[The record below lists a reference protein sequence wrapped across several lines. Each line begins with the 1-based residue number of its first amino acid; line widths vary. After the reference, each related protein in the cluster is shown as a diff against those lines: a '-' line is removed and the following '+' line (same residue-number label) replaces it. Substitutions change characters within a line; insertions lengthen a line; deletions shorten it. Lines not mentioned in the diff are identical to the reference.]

1 MRNFILFL
9 KKLHIYKKQEL
20 LEAFNSFSKKKTI
33 LFLLF
38 VFVALVS
45 AISLLFKLNDKIS
58 VIIPA
63 EGGKISEGIV
73 GMPTLVNPVLAI
85 TDADKDLTS
94 LVYSGLM
101 RKDENGI
108 LIPDLAESY
117 TVSPDGTTYTFI
129 IRKDARFHNGDEVT
143 ADDVIFTIDK
153 IKNSAIKSPRVAN
166 WEGVMVSKND
176 ETTVTFSLSAP
187 YISFMDNTTI
197 GILPSKVWDN
207 VDDRDFAIS
216 PLNIKAIGSGP
227 YKIKSVSKNKDG
239 IPVRYELER
248 FRKFVSGTPYIKNLS
263 IISFSSEKELVK
275 ALIAGSID
283 QAGGISPSNVVNI
296 KENKFKINTATLPR
310 IFGLF
315 INSNKN
321 KIFTDSNVV
330 RAFDLALNR
339 QDIIDQVLSGYGDT
353 IHNPIPETLKGED
366 IKEYEF
372 SIDKANEIL
381 EKNGW
386 ILRED
391 GFRYKGGTSVVEKT
405 KTVKGKKVTEKVKV
419 NNGEEIKL
427 AFSITTGDTPEL
439 RKTSL
444 IIKEQFKKIGADVNT
459 DKVYESGQLNQLI
472 KDRDYET
479 LLFGQI
485 VNHESDLYSFWHSS
499 QRVSPGL
506 NIAMYSNSKVDT
518 LLESIQKSLNQEDR
532 IKKYQELEKEFDNN
546 IPALLIYSPKYIYI
560 TSTELGDLNLNT
572 IITPADRFSS
582 IHNWY
587 KEKDRVWK
595 IFQTFIDKK

>member
-1 MRNFILFL
+1 
-9 KKLHIYKKQEL
+9 
-20 LEAFNSFSKKKTI
+20 
-33 LFLLF
+33 
-38 VFVALVS
+38 
-45 AISLLFKLNDKIS
+45 
-58 VIIPA
+58 
-63 EGGKISEGIV
+63 
-73 GMPTLVNPVLAI
+73 
-85 TDADKDLTS
+85 
-94 LVYSGLM
+94 
-101 RKDENGI
+101 
-108 LIPDLAESY
+108 
-117 TVSPDGTTYTFI
+117 
-129 IRKDARFHNGDEVT
+129 
-143 ADDVIFTIDK
+143 
-153 IKNSAIKSPRVAN
+153 
-166 WEGVMVSKND
+166 
-176 ETTVTFSLSAP
+176 
-187 YISFMDNTTI
+187 MDNTTI
-197 GILPSKVWDN
+197 GILPSKVWGN

-216 PLNIKAIGSGP
+216 PLNIKAVGSGP

-239 IPVRYELER
+239 IPVKYELER

-283 QAGGISPSNVVNI
+283 QAGGISPSNMTNI
-296 KENKFKINTATLPR
+296 KESKFKINTATLPR

-315 INSNKN
+315 INNNKN
-321 KIFTDSNVV
+321 KIFTDSNIV

-339 QDIIDQVLSGYGDT
+339 QDIIDQVLNGYGNA
-353 IHNPIPETLKGED
+353 IHNPIPETLKGENV
-366 IKEYEF
+366 KEYEF

-386 ILRED
+386 VLRDD
-391 GFRYKGGTSVVEKT
+391 GFRYKGGISIVEKT

-419 NNGEEIKL
+419 DNGEEIKL

-472 KDRDYET
+472 RDRDYET

-499 QRVSPGL
+499 QRTQPGL
-506 NIAMYSNSKVDT
+506 NIAMYSNSKIDA

-532 IKKYQELEKEFDNN
+532 AKKYQELEKEFDNA
-546 IPALLIYSPKYIYI
+546 IPALLIYSPKYLYV
-560 TSTELGDLNLNT
+560 TSKEMDGLSLNT
-572 IITPADRFSS
+572 IVTPSDRFSMLN
-582 IHNWY
+582 NWY

-595 IFQTFIDKK
+595 IFQKFVNNN